1 MIHRRDE
8 FRGAQATIDK
18 VHQLAKDGKINLFTQ
33 YQMAS
38 VKGDK
43 NLESIDI
50 KHDNNEIKNLKTD
63 YVLGFFGLIM
73 QLGPIA
79 NWGLN
84 IDKKT
89 IEVDTEKFETNQK
102 GIYAV
107 GDICNYPGK
116 LKLILSGF
124 HEGALAARACFKLA
138 RPNEKYRFEFTTSS
152 KTIKERLGVK
162 KVIELYSANTP
173 NGKKISIML
182 EEIGYEYKVI
192 NIDLNKGDQFKP
204 EFKKISP
211 FSKIPVIIDQDNNK
225 NIFESGA
232 ILMYLAEQSGKF
244 YDTKDR
250 LEINQW
256 LMAQMGYVGPML
268 GQHHQFHHYNPG
280 KSQFGE
286 ERYFKISK
294 RIYEELDER
303 LSKSRFLAG
312 ENYTI
317 ADIGTF
323 PWIARHEWHDIGL
336 KNYKNLTRWYVE
348 ISEREAVKKGFKF
361 MNKDE
366 VPPKP

>member
-1 MIHRRDE
+1 
-8 FRGAQATIDK
+8 
-18 VHQLAKDGKINLFTQ
+18 
-33 YQMAS
+33 
-38 VKGDK
+38 
-43 NLESIDI
+43 
-50 KHDNNEIKNLKTD
+50 
-63 YVLGFFGLIM
+63 
-73 QLGPIA
+73 
-79 NWGLN
+79 
-84 IDKKT
+84 
-89 IEVDTEKFETNQK
+89 
-102 GIYAV
+102 
-107 GDICNYPGK
+107 
-116 LKLILSGF
+116 
-124 HEGALAARACFKLA
+124 
-138 RPNEKYRFEFTTSS
+138 
-152 KTIKERLGVK
+152 
-162 KVIELYSANTP
+162 
-173 NGKKISIML
+173 ML

-211 FSKIPVIIDQDNNK
+211 LSKIPVIIDQDNNK

-303 LSKSRFLAG
+303 LSQSRFLAG

-336 KNYKNLTRWYVE
+336 KNFKNLTRWYVE

>member
-1 MIHRRDE
+1 MID
-8 FRGAQATIDK
+8 
-18 VHQLAKDGKINLFTQ
+18 
-33 YQMAS
+33 
-38 VKGDK
+38 
-43 NLESIDI
+43 
-50 KHDNNEIKNLKTD
+50 
-63 YVLGFFGLIM
+63 
-73 QLGPIA
+73 
-79 NWGLN
+79 
-84 IDKKT
+84 
-89 IEVDTEKFETNQK
+89 
-102 GIYAV
+102 
-107 GDICNYPGK
+107 
-116 LKLILSGF
+116 
-124 HEGALAARACFKLA
+124 
-138 RPNEKYRFEFTTSS
+138 
-152 KTIKERLGVK
+152 
-162 KVIELYSANTP
+162 LYSANTP

-211 FSKIPVIIDQDNNK
+211 LSKIPVIIDQNNNK

-232 ILMYLAEQSGKF
+232 ILIYLAEQSGKF

>member
-1 MIHRRDE
+1 M
-8 FRGAQATIDK
+8 
-18 VHQLAKDGKINLFTQ
+18 
-33 YQMAS
+33 
-38 VKGDK
+38 
-43 NLESIDI
+43 
-50 KHDNNEIKNLKTD
+50 
-63 YVLGFFGLIM
+63 
-73 QLGPIA
+73 
-79 NWGLN
+79 
-84 IDKKT
+84 
-89 IEVDTEKFETNQK
+89 
-102 GIYAV
+102 
-107 GDICNYPGK
+107 
-116 LKLILSGF
+116 
-124 HEGALAARACFKLA
+124 
-138 RPNEKYRFEFTTSS
+138 
-152 KTIKERLGVK
+152 
-162 KVIELYSANTP
+162 IELYSANTP

-182 EEIGYEYKVI
+182 EEIGYEYKVV

-211 FSKIPVIIDQDNNK
+211 FSKIPVILNQSNNK

-232 ILMYLAEQSGKF
+232 ILIYLAEQSGKF
-244 YDTKDR
+244 YDVEDR

-303 LSKSRFLAG
+303 LSKTRFLAG

-336 KNYKNLTRWYVE
+336 KNYKNLTRWYIE

-361 MNKDE
+361 MSKDE

>member
-1 MIHRRDE
+1 M
-8 FRGAQATIDK
+8 
-18 VHQLAKDGKINLFTQ
+18 
-33 YQMAS
+33 
-38 VKGDK
+38 
-43 NLESIDI
+43 
-50 KHDNNEIKNLKTD
+50 
-63 YVLGFFGLIM
+63 
-73 QLGPIA
+73 
-79 NWGLN
+79 
-84 IDKKT
+84 
-89 IEVDTEKFETNQK
+89 
-102 GIYAV
+102 
-107 GDICNYPGK
+107 
-116 LKLILSGF
+116 
-124 HEGALAARACFKLA
+124 
-138 RPNEKYRFEFTTSS
+138 
-152 KTIKERLGVK
+152 
-162 KVIELYSANTP
+162 IELYSANTP

-182 EEIGYEYKVI
+182 EEIGYEYKVV

-211 FSKIPVIIDQDNNK
+211 FSKIPVIIDQGNHK
-225 NIFESGA
+225 SIFESGA

-303 LSKSRFLAG
+303 LSQSKFLAG

-336 KNYKNLTRWYVE
+336 INYKNLTRWYVE

-361 MNKDE
+361 MNKNE
-366 VPPKP
+366 IPPKP